1 MVGITRIW
9 VTDDFFHITIPI
21 GDKKKAFN
29 GEEDFRIPP
38 KILSGEEIL
47 EKGYLIPI
55 SWEKMK
61 IKSLEYDVNTN
72 CWKKKS
78 LYFFS

>member
-1 MVGITRIW
+1 MGHRRFLPHNHPYW
-9 VTDDFFHITIPI
+9 RQ
-21 GDKKKAFN
+21 KKAFN
-29 GEEDFRIPP
+29 GEEDFRIPH

-72 CWKKKS
+72 CWKKKVHI
-78 LYFFS
+78 F